1 MNKSRGASNF
11 RDCRKLCAQ
20 RGKWVLENETG
31 ASNLN
36 FLDKFGWSIELD
48 FDQSILLWH
57 IATDLCYYSETE
69 TIDYANREN
78 SKLLSDYMLYLLVVC
93 PFMLPNG
100 IGQIKFRDTC
110 AETIEFFEERKSIKA
125 AKGACTMLLK
135 VCIEVPPSEVK
146 RDRSKSVLFDAC
158 RLAKSLQS
166 LDNAQT
172 GAITGATECSEK
184 MGLNISYVGG
194 NTILCSKPVSLE
206 SSCSAAQARWRAAHS
221 CLASNGSSWFNGTIS
236 NIRGPCKG

>member
-1 MNKSRGASNF
+1 MKKSGGASNF
-11 RDCRKLCAQ
+11 RDCKKLCAQ

-31 ASNLN
+31 AFNLN
-36 FLDKFGWSIELD
+36 CLDKFGWSIEVD

-57 IATDLCYYSETE
+57 IATDLCYYSDTDSV
-69 TIDYANREN
+69 DYANRKA

-100 IGQIKFRDTC
+100 IGQIRFRDTR
-110 AETIEFFEERKSIKA
+110 AETIEFFEERKSITA
-125 AKGACTMLLK
+125 AKGACAMLLK
-135 VCIEVPPSEVK
+135 VSVEVPLSEVK
-146 RDRSKSVLFDAC
+146 GDRSKSVLFDAC

-172 GAITGATECSEK
+172 RAITGAMECREK
-184 MGLNISYVGG
+184 MGLHNSNVGG
-194 NTILCSKPVSLE
+194 NTILCSKPVLLE
-206 SSCSAAQARWRAAHS
+206 SLCSAAQARWRAAHS
-221 CLASNGSSWFNGTIS
+221 CLASYGSSWFNGTIS